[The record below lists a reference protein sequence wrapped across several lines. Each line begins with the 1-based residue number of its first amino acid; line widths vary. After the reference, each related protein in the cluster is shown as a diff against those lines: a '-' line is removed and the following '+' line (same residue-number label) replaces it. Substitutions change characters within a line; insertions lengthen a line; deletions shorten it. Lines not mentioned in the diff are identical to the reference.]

1 MNAYLARR
9 AFAGRRLLVGVCGGV
24 AAYKSAETV
33 SFLVQAG
40 AEVRVAMTPEATR
53 FISPL
58 TFEALSGQPVAS
70 DLFGTQTSPGREGGE
85 VHIALS
91 DWPEAV
97 LVMPATANFIAKLVH
112 GLADE
117 VVSTTVLASTAPL
130 VLAPAMHNR
139 MWEQAPTAEN
149 VEVLRRRGV
158 VLAGPVEGRLASGD
172 TGMGR
177 LADQDEILRA
187 LRDALPGEGDMAG
200 VHIVVT
206 SGGTREPMDPVRY
219 IGNRSSGMMGHSVA
233 AAAEAR
239 GARVTLVTASAMPVP
254 AGVEAVQVNTAADM
268 SDAVKAAVGTADILV
283 MAAAVADFRPRQVA
297 PQKLRKSEFTTD
309 LALERTED
317 ILASLAAKGAGRPLV
332 RVGFAAETHEVLA
345 NAQEKLV
352 AKGLDLVVANDVSD
366 PNIGMGASENEVTI
380 VGRDGSRR
388 EISRAPKEV
397 VADEI
402 LSAALEA
409 LRAQRQ
415 GEPGRGDRGPGDKGH
430 SDKRR
435 SARGRSEQ
443 VS

>member
-1 MNAYLARR
+1 MNPYLARR

-24 AAYKSAETV
+24 AAYKCAETV
-33 SFLVQAG
+33 SLLVQAG
-40 AEVRVAMTPEATR
+40 AVVRVAMTPEATR
-53 FISPL
+53 FVSPL

-91 DWPEAV
+91 DWPEAF
-97 LVMPATANFIAKLVH
+97 LVMPATANFIAKLAN

-117 VVSTTVLASTAPL
+117 VVSTTVLATTAPL

-139 MWEQAPTAEN
+139 MWEQPATMEN
-149 VEVLRRRGV
+149 VEALRRRGV
-158 VLAGPVEGRLASGD
+158 VLAGPVEGHLASGD
-172 TGMGR
+172 IGMGR

-187 LRDALPGEGDMAG
+187 LRDALPGERDMADL
-200 VHIVVT
+200 HIVVT
-206 SGGTREPMDPVRY
+206 SGGTREPLDPVRY
-219 IGNRSSGMMGHSVA
+219 IGNRSSGMMGHSIA

-239 GARVTLVTASAMPVP
+239 GARVTLVTASAMTVP
-254 AGVEAVQVNTAADM
+254 AGVEAARVDTAAAM
-268 SDAVKAAVGTADILV
+268 SDAVKTAVETADVLV
-283 MAAAVADFRPRQVA
+283 MAAAVADFRPRHVA
-297 PQKLRKSEFTTD
+297 AQKLRKTDITTD

-317 ILASLAAKGAGRPLV
+317 ILASLAALGVGRRLV

-366 PNIGMGASENEVTI
+366 PTIGIGATDNEVTI
-380 VGRDGSRR
+380 ISRDGSRR
-388 EISRAPKEV
+388 EVSRAPKEE

-409 LRAQRQ
+409 LRA
-415 GEPGRGDRGPGDKGH
+415 K
-430 SDKRR
+430 
-435 SARGRSEQ
+435 GRSEK